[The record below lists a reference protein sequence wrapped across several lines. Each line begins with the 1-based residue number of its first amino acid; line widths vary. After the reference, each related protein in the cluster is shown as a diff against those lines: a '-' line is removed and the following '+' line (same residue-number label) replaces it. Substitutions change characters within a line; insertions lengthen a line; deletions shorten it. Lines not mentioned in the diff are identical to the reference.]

1 MYLSTRPCSCYHI
14 TEPPEIS
21 PFTFPENL
29 REGNR
34 AHVTCSVISGDL
46 PIDII
51 WHKDGSA
58 LPPDQDV
65 QEQQNQFLSSLLF
78 SNLAARHAGHYT
90 CIARNAAAEAN
101 FTAKLVIKGE
111 FLFGLFDRRFW
122 SGRMQSGGAK
132 MPPHP
137 QISFVLYL
145 FVYCVKTNFVLENRL
160 NIFIISRH

>member
-1 MYLSTRPCSCYHI
+1 MFLLSLKVQCIYFVI
-14 TEPPEIS
+14 TEPPEIA

-111 FLFGLFDRRFW
+111 FLFGLFERRFW
-122 SGRMQSGGAK
+122 SGHMQRGGAE
-132 MPPHP
+132 MPLPPPPH
-137 QISFVLYL
+137 QFYLWCISL
-145 FVYCVKTNFVLENRL
+145 FAV
-160 NIFIISRH
+160 

>member
-1 MYLSTRPCSCYHI
+1 MYLSTRPCSCYLVQCIYFVI
-14 TEPPEIS
+14 TEPPEIA

-111 FLFGLFDRRFW
+111 FLFGLFEHRFR
-122 SGRMQSGGAK
+122 SGRMQRRGAK
-132 MPPHP
+132 IPPP
-137 QISFVLYL
+137 QILFLLYL
-145 FVYCVKTNFVLENRL
+145 FVCCVQRL
-160 NIFIISRH
+160 ILYWKIV

>member
-1 MYLSTRPCSCYHI
+1 MFLLSWKVQCIYFVI
-14 TEPPEIS
+14 TEPPEIA

-111 FLFGLFDRRFW
+111 FLFGLFERRFW
-122 SGRMQSGGAK
+122 SGRMQRGSAK
-132 MPPHP
+132 IPPSSNFNLYS
-137 QISFVLYL
+137 IYL
-145 FVYCVKTNFVLENRL
+145 FAVCKN
-160 NIFIISRH
+160 